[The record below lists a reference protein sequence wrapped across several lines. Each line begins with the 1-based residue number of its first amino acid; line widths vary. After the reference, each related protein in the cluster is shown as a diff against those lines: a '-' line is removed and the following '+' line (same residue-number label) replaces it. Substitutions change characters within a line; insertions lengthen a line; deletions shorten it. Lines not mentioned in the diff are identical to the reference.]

1 MSYICGTFNE
11 KRVLLLKRTHAIRRA
26 HENIDKTL
34 KASEVI
40 LSQFDISR
48 QVESKILRSPHEDLE
63 SYLEA
68 IQQLKSNISFFSNNK
83 SFKSSDGVINH
94 SNNLL
99 AKALSKLEQ
108 EFEQIM
114 SSYSKPVEPE
124 RLFEC
129 LPSSLRPSSKSTDNE
144 GNSGGK
150 HHFGHEQHHN
160 AELEDAVYTTPLLQK
175 MNHPNIVNLTQFII
189 ENDVLGYLNLELN
202 YVRRKQAETLK
213 SFPTFVVQ
221 KLKIL
226 PAFVVQQEVEVEKQ
240 DEDIM
245 DALIEV
251 ETTI

>member
-1 MSYICGTFNE
+1 MIFLGLSSCY
-11 KRVLLLKRTHAIRRA
+11 LLYLHIRTHAIRRA

-129 LPSSLRPSSKSTDNE
+129 LPSSLRPSSKSPDNE

-160 AELEDAVYTTPLLQK
+160 AELEDAVYTTPVLIPPRTLPLL
-175 MNHPNIVNLTQFII
+175 HNLAQQIF
-189 ENDVLGYLNLELN
+189 DARLLS
-202 YVRRKQAETLK
+202 RK
-213 SFPTFVVQ
+213 
-221 KLKIL
+221 
-226 PAFVVQQEVEVEKQ
+226 
-240 DEDIM
+240 
-245 DALIEV
+245 
-251 ETTI
+251 